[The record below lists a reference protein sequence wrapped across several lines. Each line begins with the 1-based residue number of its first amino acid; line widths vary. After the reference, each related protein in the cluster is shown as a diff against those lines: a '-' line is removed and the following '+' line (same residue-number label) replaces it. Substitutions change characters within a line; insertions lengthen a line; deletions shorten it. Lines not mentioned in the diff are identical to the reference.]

1 MNYTEGCEQVGKFF
15 RFHEKILFSQDSI
28 EKLPISEK
36 LTEAVNG
43 SDLPVYGAYEIK
55 IWNENKN
62 LNKRNYHRVIDQ
74 VIKENKV
81 TLGFVNHP
89 KEGEEDPA
97 RIYSVQK
104 NPKRKNGWLVVEMY
118 LVGDYGKLAESVLRV
133 GGPICVSSSALGDVD
148 PQTGDVIPGDNF
160 ILERYGDWVWGPS
173 NGAYQFLDDIVVESK
188 EKLPENID
196 TAQKNKITEQEEEKV
211 TIYKDNN
218 KGEDSMSDKL
228 IETNLTWNIRALLK
242 ECEKV
247 PTLAE
252 QKALLETALE
262 AAQHLTD
269 KSLYDEIAKKIREN
283 KEQTESLAEKGK
295 SVEALQVEIGDHLRN
310 INTLQEKTVSLE
322 EKVSTLLK
330 EKEDLAKEHETLIKM
345 YEEKQFDASET
356 EKKTVEDLNETI
368 KLMKSRTEF
377 LKKKI
382 AFLNEKRDYFEAL
395 SNTKVDAEHIVKAK
409 QESIDLQKKNKLLEK
424 KLQFRK
430 TLSEK
435 KETPQEAPKEAPKK
449 PLVEVKKEE
458 IKFVS
463 KEVQEYF
470 NRILEKDATIKDNEK
485 EYASCETLRE
495 AQILRMHSKS
505 AKLPVETKVE
515 KPAIIKEKKEAVYIK
530 SNLEKLLE
538 QNNLF

>member
-1 MNYTEGCEQVGKFF
+1 MNYIEGCEKVGKFF
-15 RFHEKILFSQDSI
+15 RFHEKIQFNQDSI
-28 EKLPISEK
+28 EKLPVSEK

-55 IWNENKN
+55 IWNEGKN

-133 GGPICVSSSALGDVD
+133 GGPLCVSSSALGDVD

-173 NGAYQFLDDIVVESK
+173 NGAYQFLDDIVIASK
-188 EKLPENID
+188 DQLPENIQIEQD
-196 TAQKNKITEQEEEKV
+196 INRIKEQEEEKV

-228 IETNLTWNIRALLK
+228 METNLTWNIRALLK
-242 ECEKV
+242 ECESL

-252 QKALLETALE
+252 QKILLETALD

-269 KSLYDEIAKKIREN
+269 KTLYEEISNKIKDN
-283 KEQTESLAEKGK
+283 KEQTEKLAEKGK
-295 SVEALQVEIGDHLRN
+295 TVDS
-310 INTLQEKTVSLE
+310 LQEQIVAKEAEVTSLKEKATKLEE
-322 EKVSTLLK
+322 EKVALK
-330 EKEDLAKEHETLIKM
+330 QEHDTLIKM
-345 YEEKQFDASET
+345 YEDKQFEASDT
-356 EKKTVEDLNETI
+356 EKKVIEQLNETI
-368 KLMKSRTEF
+368 KLMKARTSF

-382 AFLNEKRDYFEAL
+382 DFLTEKRDYFEAL
-395 SNTKVDAEHIVKAK
+395 SNTKVDAEYIVKAK
-409 QESIDLQKKNKLLEK
+409 QESIELQKKNKLLEK
-424 KLQFRK
+424 KIKFAK
-430 TLSEK
+430 ILSEK
-435 KETPQEAPKEAPKK
+435 KEVPEEK
-449 PLVEVKKEE
+449 VEEKVVEKIEE
-458 IKFVS
+458 IAFVS
-463 KEVQEYF
+463 KDVQEYF
-470 NRILEKDATIKDNEK
+470 NRILEKDSSVKDIEK
-485 EYASCETLRE
+485 EYAACKTLRE
-495 AQILRMHSKS
+495 AQILRMHTK
-505 AKLPVETKVE
+505 ANKLSEKEEKAE
-515 KPAIIKEKKEAVYIK
+515 KPAIIVEKKEIAPVK
-530 SNLEKLLE
+530 TSLEKLLE